1 MATNSTMTEM
11 STSESE
17 DTLVGLDD
25 SEMALGGI
33 SMLLNNGFEEARLL
47 FEKYKND
54 SFLMNAGHSF
64 VFFMQALMSF
74 EDEKLEE
81 AMKVLQ
87 ETEKLSDTDAGV
99 LKSIKNRFKSKK
111 KKRGGTNQH

>member
-17 DTLVGLDD
+17 DTLVGLDN

-47 FEKYKND
+47 FEKYKYV
-54 SFLMNAGHSF
+54 A
-64 VFFMQALMSF
+64 
-74 EDEKLEE
+74 
-81 AMKVLQ
+81 
-87 ETEKLSDTDAGV
+87 
-99 LKSIKNRFKSKK
+99 
-111 KKRGGTNQH
+111 

>member
-47 FEKYKND
+47 FEKYKYVAWG
-54 SFLMNAGHSF
+54 S
-64 VFFMQALMSF
+64 
-74 EDEKLEE
+74 
-81 AMKVLQ
+81 VLIGW
-87 ETEKLSDTDAGV
+87 K
-99 LKSIKNRFKSKK
+99 
-111 KKRGGTNQH
+111 